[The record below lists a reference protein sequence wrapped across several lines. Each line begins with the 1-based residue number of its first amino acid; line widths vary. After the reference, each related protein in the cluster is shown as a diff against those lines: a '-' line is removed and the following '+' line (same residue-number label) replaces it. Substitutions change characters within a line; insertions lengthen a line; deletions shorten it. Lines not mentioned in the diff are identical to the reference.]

1 MKLKGGNEMKEED
14 RPIDRT
20 VIKIRTKEN
29 MYYTF
34 MEFPWEEISHDESCK
49 AFKNV
54 RAYAKYLAAGKIQD
68 IVFEHT
74 NELLYLFPENKAISM
89 DSIQE
94 IYIDETIA
102 LKPEN

>member
-1 MKLKGGNEMKEED
+1 MKLKGGKEMREND

-34 MEFPWEEISHDESCK
+34 MELPWEQLENDENRK
-49 AFKNV
+49 TFKNV
-54 RAYAKYLAAGKIQD
+54 KAYARFLANNKIQD
-68 IVFEHT
+68 IVCGKE
-74 NELLYLFPENKAISM
+74 ELLYLYPENKAISR
-89 DSIQE
+89 DSIKE
-94 IYIDETIA
+94 IYIEDTIA